1 MAIRILTK
9 KPLKLMTVNKKATA
23 TKIFFSVAL
32 PVDAFRFNEEVFKC
46 FLHCVEDNV
55 EVMSAGVSEPDCVK
69 CVIDST
75 VEVNLRVSGQC
86 VSQPVVSVSNLGS

>member
-32 PVDAFRFNEEVFKC
+32 PVDAFGFN
-46 FLHCVEDNV
+46 EDNV
-55 EVMSAGVSEPDCVK
+55 EVMEPDCVK